1 MEFRVLGEV
10 AVATEG
16 GEDLPLGPAK
26 RRSVLAVLLVH
37 ANTTVTV
44 DRLAQALWD
53 NEPPRHARTVLHG
66 HISRLRG
73 LFATHRAQAYGVELV
88 TLGTAYL
95 LRVPPERLDAH
106 RFGELLRLART
117 RTEPEETAAL
127 LHDALALWRGTA
139 LQGTA
144 ATRALGSAAHALEE
158 LRLTAVQELAESRAR
173 LGDHASAV
181 SVLRAAAAAHPLREQ
196 LAAALMGA
204 LARAGRATEARELFL
219 RTRALLAQRSGAEPG
234 PALVH
239 AYSALPGGE
248 ADAVS
253 ATPDESHPHG
263 TGAVATGGLHV
274 GGAVDTG
281 DAAGTTTAG
290 GTARRRLPGAVL
302 TRPTPPDAVADPVAV
317 ADLLPRRTRGF
328 AGRAGELAALDRATA
343 GLPGPLAT
351 IIGGAGTGKTALAV
365 HWAHRRRS
373 DFPDGLLF
381 VDLRGYSPAPARD
394 TTSVLREFLLALGVP
409 ADGIPQTPDGM
420 AARYRALTAGRRL
433 LVVLDN
439 ARGSRQVRPLLPGGE
454 HCVTLVTSRDR
465 LDGLVASDA
474 ARPLP
479 LAALPTDESLALLAA
494 VLGEEPVRAEPEP
507 AARLVRLCEGLPLAL
522 RVAAARIATRPHTG
536 LGRLADELADEQ
548 QRLEL
553 LDLEDTGVAAALG
566 LTVHHLPDP
575 ARRMFRSLGVHTGGT
590 LDTGT
595 AAALAGCSPRQ
606 AASALDRLA
615 AAHLLTPTGPESY
628 AVHDLVRL
636 FARTDSPVADP
647 RATARLLDHWLHT
660 LLAAAAAAEPGS
672 EPCCTL
678 PAGTGRA
685 AGVRRFGDRADALA
699 WYAAERDTLRGA
711 VATAVDARLHS
722 HAWRLVL
729 LQWPLVLWQS
739 RDGWTPLLELGLR
752 SAEEAGEP
760 GAQSRA
766 RALLGWVL
774 IEEGRPEEALTHL
787 ERAPALAALAGDTA
801 GEAVARINLAAAL
814 GGHGRHE
821 QAREQLARALVL
833 AERGAPAE
841 TVTLAHLH
849 LARHFVSTGAYPEAA
864 EHASNG
870 LALAAPPVS
879 APRRVVLRT
888 LSGEA
893 LAGMGRTED
902 AVRQL
907 TDAVREAAAHAYAEG
922 ESAARAA
929 LTALGAGGGPVRL

>member
-10 AVATEG
+10 AVATRD

-37 ANTTVTV
+37 ANRTVTV

-53 NEPPRHARTVLHG
+53 NEPPRHASTVLHG
-66 HISRLRG
+66 HISQLRG
-73 LFATHRAQAYGVELV
+73 LFATHRAQAHGVELA
-88 TLGTAYL
+88 TRGPAYL

-106 RFGELLRLART
+106 RFDELLQLARA
-117 RTEPEETAAL
+117 RREPAETAAL
-127 LHDALALWRGTA
+127 LGDALALWRGSA
-139 LQGTA
+139 LEGTV
-144 ATRALGSAAHALEE
+144 ATRALSSAAHALEE
-158 LRLTAVQELAESRAR
+158 LRLTAVQELAQARER
-173 LGDHASAV
+173 LGDHDAAV
-181 SVLRAAAAAHPLREQ
+181 SVLRTAATAHPLREQ
-196 LAAALMGA
+196 LTAALMHA
-204 LARAGRATEARELFL
+204 LARAGRAAEARELFL
-219 RTRALLAQRSGAEPG
+219 RTRTLLAQRSGAEPG
-234 PALVH
+234 PALAH
-239 AYSALPGGE
+239 AYAAL
-248 ADAVS
+248 A
-253 ATPDESHPHG
+253 
-263 TGAVATGGLHV
+263 
-274 GGAVDTG
+274 G
-281 DAAGTTTAG
+281 DGPAAA
-290 GTARRRLPGAVL
+290 RLPGAAL
-302 TRPTPPDAVADPVAV
+302 ARPAPAGSAPRPAAPVPLSVAV

-343 GLPGPLAT
+343 GLPGPLAMIT
-351 IIGGAGTGKTALAV
+351 GGAGMGKTALAV
-365 HWAHRRRS
+365 HWAHLRQG
-373 DFPDGLLF
+373 DFPDGRLF
-381 VDLRGYSPAPARD
+381 VDLCGYSSAPARD

-409 ADGIPQTPDGM
+409 ADGIPETPDAM
-420 AARYRALTAGRRL
+420 AAHYRALTAGRRL

-439 ARGSRQVRPLLPGGE
+439 ARGSGQVRPLLPGGE

-465 LDGLVASDA
+465 LDGLVVSDA

-479 LAALPTDESLALLAA
+479 LAALSADESLALLAA
-494 VLGEEPVRAEPEP
+494 VLGEEPVGAEAAS

-522 RVAAARIATRPHTG
+522 RVAAARIATRPHSG

-548 QRLEL
+548 RRLEL

-566 LTVHHLPDP
+566 LTVQHLPEP
-575 ARRMFRSLGVHTGGT
+575 ARRMFGSLGLHTGAT
-590 LDTGT
+590 LDTGV

-606 AASALDRLA
+606 AAAALDRLA
-615 AAHLLTPTGPESY
+615 AAHLLAPTGPQSY

-636 FARTDSPVADP
+636 FARTDAPVRDP
-647 RATARLLDHWLHT
+647 RAPARLLDHWLHT
-660 LLAAAAAAEPGS
+660 LLAAAEAAEPGS
-672 EPCCTL
+672 EPCCAL
-678 PAGTGRA
+678 PAGTGGPA
-685 AGVRRFGDRADALA
+685 AVRRFTDRADALA

-711 VATAVDARLHS
+711 VATAVGAGLHA

-729 LQWPLVLWQS
+729 LQWPLILWQS
-739 RDGWTPLLELGLR
+739 HDGWTPLLELGLR
-752 SAEEAGEP
+752 AAEEDGEP

-766 RALLGWVL
+766 RALLGWIL
-774 IEEGRPEEALTHL
+774 MEEGRPDEALAHL

-814 GGHGRHE
+814 GGHGRHD
-821 QAREQLARALVL
+821 QAREQLGQALVL
-833 AERGAPAE
+833 AERGGPAE

-864 EHASNG
+864 EHASCG

-879 APRRVVLRT
+879 ASRRVVLRT

-907 TDAVREAAAHAYAEG
+907 TGAVREAAAHAYTEG

-929 LTALGAGGGPVRL
+929 LTALDAAEGLVSASH